1 MATNV
6 NTQTMKEKLQ
16 KKVQAKKQGA
26 EGQTSVPQIQNQ
38 QPQQV
43 KTGKT
48 IEDLMARMAPAIER
62 ALPAHLTVERVTQL
76 AVNLYKNNHDL
87 RNCAPVSFLGALM
100 QATQLGLEPN
110 TPLGLAYLIPRDGY
124 VCFQIGYQGVID
136 LAYRSKEYMNIY
148 AHARYAND
156 EWEYEKGTN
165 MYIKHKPADDPQ
177 GEPTHYYAVY
187 HLLNGGMNFEVWTR
201 EQIIRHMKQ
210 YAKGHDNPK
219 SAWKKSFDS
228 MAKKT
233 VLLSALKYAPKSI
246 ELARAIASDER
257 VVKNMT
263 ADDDVLDIQADYDV
277 IE

>member
-1 MATNV
+1 MAVQTQSTRDKLKQKAETKQ
-6 NTQTMKEKLQ
+6 NT
-16 KKVQAKKQGA
+16 GA
-26 EGQTSVPQIQNQ
+26 NNAPVPQNK
-38 QPQQV
+38 QPQEV

-48 IEDLMARMAPAIER
+48 IEDLMGRMAPAIER
-62 ALPAHLTVERVTQL
+62 ALPSHLTVERVTQL
-76 AVNLYKNNHDL
+76 AINLYKNNHDL

-246 ELARAIASDER
+246 ELARALVSDEK

-263 ADDDVLDIQADYDV
+263 DDDGVLDIEADYDV